1 MYFWKDTSDIVLT
14 VPTKPPRQSPIY
26 QKAIGILI
34 WLAFAAAG
42 VAALYALSKLAGD

>member
-1 MYFWKDTSDIVLT
+1 MLT
-14 VPTKPPRQSPIY
+14 EPTKPTRQSSIY

-42 VAALYALSKLAGD
+42 VAALYACSKLAGD